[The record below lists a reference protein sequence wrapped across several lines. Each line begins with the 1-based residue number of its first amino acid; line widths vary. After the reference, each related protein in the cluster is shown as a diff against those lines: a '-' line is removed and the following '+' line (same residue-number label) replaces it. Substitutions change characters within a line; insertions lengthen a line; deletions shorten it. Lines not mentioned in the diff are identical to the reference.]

1 MPIIGFNITKV
12 LANKVSQKDLKKE
25 KIERVNIL
33 PDLKIEDIEEEKI
46 PIGKQEDI
54 LKFNFEFK
62 VTYEPKIGEIVMK
75 GNVLYLEDPKVI
87 KEVVKKWKKDKTIE
101 PEVMK
106 RIFTAILT
114 KCNVRALTLAEEV
127 NLPPHINL
135 PNRVEIAKKPEDYIA

>member
-1 MPIIGFNITKV
+1 MPIVGFNITR
-12 LANKVSQKDLKKE
+12 VSADKKDLKKE
-25 KIERVNIL
+25 KIEKVNIN
-33 PDLKIEDIEEEKI
+33 PDLRVLDIEEEKI
-46 PIGKQEDI
+46 PISKTEDI

-62 VTYEPKIGEIVMK
+62 VSYEPKIGEILID

-87 KEVVKKWKKDKTIE
+87 KDIVKRWKKDKTMD

-114 KCNVRALTLAEEV
+114 RCNVRALMLAEEV

-135 PNRVEIAKKPEDYIA
+135 PNRVEIAGKKPEDYIA